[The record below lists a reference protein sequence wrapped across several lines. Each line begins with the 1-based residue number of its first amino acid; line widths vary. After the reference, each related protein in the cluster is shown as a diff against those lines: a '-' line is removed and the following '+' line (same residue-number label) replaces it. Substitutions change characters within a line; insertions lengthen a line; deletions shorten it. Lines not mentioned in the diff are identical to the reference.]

1 MAKGLLALSRIY
13 VQPAYRSKGVGW
25 QLIEPLVMVARVKR
39 WKRFEL
45 WRFIRPMALK

>member
-1 MAKGLLALSRIY
+1 MAKGLLALSGIY

-39 WKRFEL
+39 GSVL
-45 WRFIRPMALK
+45 NCGVLSGQWR